1 MTDTLNPKDFAEALI
16 CEVQPLT
23 LDANNLSRGEY
34 TRWTWAVKE
43 WLAKEALKHDCRAI
57 YSKRDEMSE
66 FMLDVVWWQNE
77 RPGSALLA
85 CESEWGNTRD
95 IKRDAAR
102 VAEDFDKLLSFKA
115 PFKLMI
121 FEAERDSPNERETIA
136 ELDRYLREYA
146 DHRDNEQYLVINL
159 CNKPAAWLCRIA
171 DYLPNERPHL
181 TSLAIT
187 VLTSLAITVPGLA

>member
-1 MTDTLNPKDFAEALI
+1 MADTLNPKDFAEALI
-16 CEVQPLT
+16 REVQPLT

-43 WLAKEALKHDCRAI
+43 WLAREAPKHDCKAI

-66 FMLDVVWWQNE
+66 FMLDVVWWQNKT
-77 RPGSALLA
+77 PGSALLG

-95 IKRDAAR
+95 TKRNAAR

-121 FEAERDSPNERETIA
+121 FEAEPDSPNERATIA
-136 ELDRYLREYA
+136 ELDRYLSEYD
-146 DHRDNEQYLVINL
+146 DHRKTEQYLVVNL

-171 DYLPNERPHL
+171 DYLLNERPHL
-181 TSLAIT
+181 TPLA
-187 VLTSLAITVPGLA
+187 LSR